1 MHLCQNLKTLRKHK
15 ISGKLLKQFRA
26 IMPSMSSTEKDA
38 IEAGTVWWDAD
49 LFSGKPDWNKFIN
62 IPKPTLTQEEQ
73 DFINTHVKT
82 VCNMVDD
89 WKITTQDL
97 DLTPETWDYIK
108 KNKFLGMIIPK
119 EYGGLGFSA
128 FAHSEIMTQLSTRS
142 SALAVS
148 VMVPNSLGP
157 GELLVHYGTQAQ
169 KDYYLPRLADGLE
182 IPAFALTSPWAGSDA
197 ASIPDSGIVCKGEW
211 NGEEVLGIRVSWDK
225 RYITL
230 APVCTILGL
239 AFRLYDPDG
248 LLGDKKDIGITC
260 ALIPHNHPGV
270 QIGRRHFPL
279 NTAFMNGPTRGKD
292 VFIPMDFVIGGV
304 DMVGKGWR
312 MLMESLAAGRSISLP
327 SSNVGLSQLTMRT
340 VGAYARI
347 RKQFSMSVARF
358 EGVEEVLARMASNT
372 YMANATR
379 IMTAGAVDL
388 GEKPAILSGIAK
400 YHVTETARKVVNDG
414 MDVIGGKG
422 ICLGPSNFLGRGY
435 QQIPV
440 GITVEGANILTRSLI
455 IFGQGAI
462 RCHPFVLKEMQSV
475 QEPNQ
480 DVAVDKFDEAL
491 WKHVAHVFKNMGR
504 SFLSGLIGSQWIK
517 VNADVAPE
525 TRIYYKYISR
535 LSSNLA
541 FMSDMAMA
549 IFGGS
554 LKRKEKISAR
564 LGDVL
569 SHLYLACATLKL
581 YEDQGRQRDDL
592 PLVRKAVQEQLY
604 LAQEA
609 LFGIYANI
617 PKRFIGTGLRL
628 IGFTWGRVFKKPGD
642 HQDRKIVEKLIKDC
656 DSRDRLTANCFIPDN
671 QNEPVAAIEKA
682 LSLCIEC
689 EGLDAK
695 IRRDEK
701 NGVFKNNTNANVRD
715 IADAAFEH
723 GRISQE
729 EYDLL
734 KERNYWRD
742 KVIHVDDFPNDLS
755 DPKAFMQVNS

>member
-1 MHLCQNLKTLRKHK
+1 MRLYQNLKNFRKQK
-15 ISGKLLKQFRA
+15 ISRDLLKKFSA

-49 LFSGKPDWNKFIN
+49 LFSGKPDWNKFIH
-62 IPKPTLTQEEQ
+62 IPKPTLTEEEQ
-73 DFINTHVKT
+73 EFINTHVKK
-82 VCNMVDD
+82 VCSMVDD
-89 WKITTQDL
+89 WKVTTQDY

-128 FAHSEIMTQLSTRS
+128 FAHSEVMTQLSTRS

-157 GELLVHYGTQAQ
+157 GELLSHYGTKAQ

-197 ASIPDSGIVCKGEW
+197 AAIPDTGIVCKGQW
-211 NGEEVLGIRVSWDK
+211 NGEEVLGIRVSWNK

-230 APVCTILGL
+230 APICTILGL
-239 AFRLYDPDG
+239 AFHLYDPDG
-248 LLGDKKDIGITC
+248 LLGDKHDVGITC
-260 ALIPHNHPGV
+260 ALIPHDHPGV
-270 QIGRRHFPL
+270 EIGRRHFPL

-312 MLMESLAAGRSISLP
+312 MLMECLAAGRSISLP
-327 SSNVGLSQLTMRT
+327 SSNVGVSQLTMRT

-347 RKQFSMSVARF
+347 RKQFNMSVARF
-358 EGVEEVLARMASNT
+358 EGVEEVLSRMAANT
-372 YMANATR
+372 YMINAVR
-379 IMTAGAVDL
+379 IMTAGSVDL

-400 YHVTETARKVVNDG
+400 YHVTETARKIVNDG

-435 QQIPV
+435 QQMPV

-462 RCHPFVLKEMQSV
+462 RCHPYVLKEIRATQEKDKSV
-475 QEPNQ
+475 AL
-480 DVAVDKFDEAL
+480 DMFDEAL
-491 WKHVAHVFKNMGR
+491 WGHIGHVFKNMGR
-504 SFLSGLIGSQWIK
+504 TFLSSLIGSNWTS

-525 TRIYYKYISR
+525 TRIYYKYINR
-535 LSSNLA
+535 ISSNFALMA
-541 FMSDMAMA
+541 DMAMA
-549 IFGGS
+549 IYGGS
-554 LKRKEKISAR
+554 LKRREKISAR

-569 SHLYLACATLKL
+569 SHMYLATATLKL
-581 YEDQGRQRDDL
+581 YEDQGRQREDL
-592 PLVRKAVQEQLY
+592 PIVRKAVQEQLY

-609 LFGIYANI
+609 LFSIYANM
-617 PKRFIGTGLRL
+617 PNRFIGTSLRML
-628 IGFTWGRVFKKPGD
+628 GFMWGRVFKKPGD
-642 HQDRKIVEKLIKDC
+642 YQDRKIVEMLIKPC
-656 DSRDRLTANCFIPDN
+656 PTRDRVTANCYIPDN
-671 QNEPVAAIEKA
+671 PDDPVAAIEKA
-682 LSLCIEC
+682 LVASIAC
-689 EGLDAK
+689 ERLDSRM
-695 IRRDEK
+695 RRDEK
-701 NGVFKNNTNANVRD
+701 NGFFKSNTNANVRD
-715 IADAAFEH
+715 IYEAAFEH

-729 EYDLL
+729 EYEQL
-734 KERNYWRD
+734 KERNRLRD
-742 KVIHVDDFPNDLS
+742 KVIHVDDFPRDLR
-755 DPKAFMQVNS
+755 DPRAFMQVNS